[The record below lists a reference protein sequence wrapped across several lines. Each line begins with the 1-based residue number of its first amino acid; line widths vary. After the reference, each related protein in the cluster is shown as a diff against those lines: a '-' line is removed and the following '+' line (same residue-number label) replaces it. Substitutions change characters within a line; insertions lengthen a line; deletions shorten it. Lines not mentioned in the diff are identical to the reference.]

1 MPEGIDHPHPT
12 TMHQRSFASAEFAL
26 KKKRTRR
33 EVFLAEMERVVPWA
47 RLEALIEPLYPKSG
61 RVGRPPIGVSRMLR
75 MYCLQ
80 QWYSLADE
88 ALEDALYD
96 SQALRDFVGI
106 DLSRESV
113 PDATTL
119 LKFRRLLLEHELTR
133 ALFSEINAHLSERGL
148 LMRAGTIVDATIIAA
163 PSSTKNATGERD
175 PEMHQTK
182 KGNQWHFGMKAHIGV
197 DAESGLVHS
206 VVGTAAN
213 VNDVTQAGA
222 LLHGQETAAFGD
234 AGYRGV
240 DKREEAKRPK
250 WHVAMQ
256 PGKRRALDKT
266 SAWGKLLEEAE
277 RLKASVRA
285 KVEHPFHVVKNL
297 FRHRKVRYKGLAKNA
312 AQLFALFGLANLVIA
327 KPALLAS
334 HGRGAT

>member
-1 MPEGIDHPHPT
+1 MS
-12 TMHQRSFASAEFAL
+12 QRSFASAEYAM

-33 EVFLAEMERVVPWA
+33 EKFLAEMERIVPWT
-47 RLEALIEPLYPKSG
+47 RLTAVIEPLYPKSG
-61 RVGRPPIGVSRMLR
+61 RVGRQPIGVPKMLR

-80 QWYSLADE
+80 QWYGLADE

-119 LKFRRLLLEHELTR
+119 LKFRRLLQDNDLTR
-133 ALFSEINAHLSERGL
+133 ALFDEINAHLAQQGL

-163 PSSTKNATGERD
+163 PSSTKNEGKARD
-175 PEMHQTK
+175 SEMHQTK

-197 DAESGLVHS
+197 DAQSGLVHT
-206 VVGTAAN
+206 VIGTAAN
-213 VNDVTQAGA
+213 VSDVTQAGA
-222 LLHGQETAAFGD
+222 LLHGDEEDAFGD

-240 DKREEAKRPK
+240 HKREEAQGPS

-256 PGKRRALDKT
+256 PGKRRQLDQASKW
-266 SAWGKLLEEAE
+266 AQLLEQAE
-277 RLKASVRA
+277 QLKASIRA
-285 KVEHPFHVVKNL
+285 KVEHPFHVIKNL
-297 FRHRKVRYKGLAKNA
+297 FRHKKVRYKGLAKNE
-312 AQLFALFGLANLVIA
+312 AQLFSLFGLANLVIA
-327 KPALLAS
+327 KRRLLAL
-334 HGRGAT
+334 HARGAS

>member
-1 MPEGIDHPHPT
+1 MREGTETEART
-12 TMHQRSFASAEFAL
+12 TMSQRSFASAEYAM

-33 EVFLAEMERVVPWA
+33 EKFLGEMERIVPWD
-47 RLEALIEPLYPKSG
+47 RLIGVVELLYPKSG
-61 RVGRPPIGVSRMLR
+61 RVGRQPIGVPRMLR

-80 QWYSLADE
+80 QWYGLADE

-119 LKFRRLLLEHELTR
+119 LKFRRLLQDNDLTR
-133 ALFSEINAHLSERGL
+133 ALFDEINAHLGEQGL

-163 PSSTKNATGERD
+163 PSSTKNEGKARD

-182 KGNQWHFGMKAHIGV
+182 KGNQWHFGMKAHVGV
-197 DAESGLVHS
+197 DAESGLVHT
-206 VVGTAAN
+206 VIATPAN

-222 LLHGQETAAFGD
+222 LLHGDEEDAFGD

-240 DKREEAKRPK
+240 DKREEAAGPH

-256 PGKRRALDKT
+256 PGKRRQLDL
-266 SAWGKLLEEAE
+266 ACPRAQLLERVEQ
-277 RLKASVRA
+277 LKASIRA
-285 KVEHPFHVVKNL
+285 KVEHPFHMVKNL
-297 FRHRKVRYKGLAKNA
+297 FKHKKARYKGLAKNE
-312 AQLFALFGLANLVIA
+312 AQLFSLFGLANLVIA
-327 KPALLAS
+327 KTRLMAVHA
-334 HGRGAT
+334 RGAS

>member
-1 MPEGIDHPHPT
+1 MS
-12 TMHQRSFASAEFAL
+12 QRSFASAEYAM

-33 EVFLAEMERVVPWA
+33 EKFLAEMERIVPWS
-47 RLEALIEPLYPKSG
+47 RLTAVIEPLYPKSG
-61 RVGRPPIGVSRMLR
+61 RVGRPPIGVPKMLR

-119 LKFRRLLLEHELTR
+119 LKFRRLLQDNDLTR
-133 ALFSEINAHLSERGL
+133 ALFDEINAHLTDQGL

-163 PSSTKNATGERD
+163 PSSTKNEGKTRD
-175 PEMHQTK
+175 PDMHQTK
-182 KGNQWHFGMKAHIGV
+182 KGNQWFFGMKAHIGV
-197 DAESGLVHS
+197 DAESGIVHS
-206 VVGTAAN
+206 VVATAAN
-213 VNDVTQAGA
+213 VGDITQAGA
-222 LLHGQETAAFGD
+222 LLHGEEEVAFGD

-240 DKREEAKRPK
+240 DKREEAQRPR

-256 PGKRRALDKT
+256 PGKRRKLDLTRKW
-266 SAWGKLLEEAE
+266 ARLLEQAE
-277 RLKASVRA
+277 QLKASVRA

-297 FRHRKVRYKGLAKNA
+297 FRHKKVRYKGLAKNA
-312 AQLFALFGLANLVIA
+312 AQLFSLFALANLVIA
-327 KPALLAS
+327 KRRLLAIHAQGS
-334 HGRGAT
+334 S